1 MVISYVDWAIR
12 SQVLK
17 IVIVRSMD
25 AVQRLNVSGLEK
37 F

>member
-1 MVISYVDWAIR
+1 MKSQIR